1 MRFLAI
7 LLAFTGAAL
16 SVEAGNTPA
25 PAPVLRSLRDL
36 TPLERAKVASRLG
49 WTSAQANA
57 VAARDKDAMVSS
69 DGHAL
74 YACRFPAITSKLV
87 PGEDPA
93 GFTNRAEFPLNQ
105 TFLLHSRPGAKK
117 IIYLDF
123 DGCNDGPK
131 ARWGNPS
138 VTGVTAYDFD
148 GNPQTFSDSER
159 SDIQVIWRMVAEDFA
174 VWDVDVTTE
183 PPTDDAIRVL
193 SSGDDTYGV
202 IVGIG
207 PRKDNSFISGA
218 GGVAFVSSF
227 KWGDGT
233 PCWVFNI
240 GGKYAA
246 EAVSHEVGH
255 TLGLGHDGK
264 TDGTE
269 YYGGHANWGPIMG
282 VGYYGNVAQWSKG
295 EYDLASNTQ
304 DDIAVITSYLPKLTD
319 DIADNMV
326 RAKSISGTAV
336 LEHGIINSATDKDWF
351 AFKTGAGL
359 VTLNVKVAAYSPNLD
374 TRLTILDS
382 SGGVVA
388 TSAPGRSSSSDGLE
402 SSLMIPLAEGE
413 YYAVIESSASGTSA
427 TTGYTTYASIGHY
440 SLTGTLRPS
449 TLVSK
454 PPVASTA
461 GTSPLKG
468 SAPLIV
474 GFNGTQSSD
483 PDGIVVEYL
492 WTFDDGTTAITANPT
507 RTFTTPGIHPVTLL
521 VTDNQ
526 GLTGTTNLNI
536 EVVNSRIIFV
546 SAIVPGFSGTGAS
559 ASADI
564 LVTVKDD
571 KGALVANAM
580 VYGRLSGIGQGDVIG
595 RTNSKGQVRLRGRI
609 PPLTRGALTFT
620 VTNLTLAGGIY
631 DASFNVETTDS
642 VSR

>member
-1 MRFLAI
+1 MRFLAT

-16 SVEAGNTPA
+16 TAQAGTAPA
-25 PAPVLRSLRDL
+25 TAPVLRSLRDL
-36 TPLERAKVASRLG
+36 SPTERAKVASRLG
-49 WTSAQANA
+49 WTTAQTNE

-69 DGHAL
+69 DGLAL
-74 YACRFPAITSKLV
+74 YVCRFPVVVGKTI

-93 GFTNRAEFPLNQ
+93 SYTDPAEFPYNQ
-105 TFLLHSRPGAKK
+105 TFLLHSRPGSKK
-117 IIYLDF
+117 KIYLDF
-123 DGCNDGPK
+123 DGCPDGPK
-131 ARWGNPS
+131 ARWGSPS
-138 VTGVTAYDFD
+138 VTGVTAYDSD
-148 GNPQTFSDSER
+148 GDPATFSDSER
-159 SDIQVIWRMVAEDFA
+159 STIQKIWRLVAEDFA
-174 VWDVDVTTE
+174 IWDVDVTTE
-183 PPTDDAIRVL
+183 PPSDDAIRIL

-207 PRKDNSFISGA
+207 PRKDNSFQSGS
-218 GGVAFVSSF
+218 GGVAFVGSY

-233 PCWVFNI
+233 PCWVFN
-240 GGKYAA
+240 GGYKGAA

-269 YYGGHANWGPIMG
+269 YYGGHANWAPIMG
-282 VGYYGNVAQWSKG
+282 VGYYVNVAQWSKG
-295 EYDLASNTQ
+295 EYDNASNTQ
-304 DDIAVITSYLPKLTD
+304 DDIAVISTYLSKLTD

-326 RAKSISGTAV
+326 RAKSISGTTV
-336 LEHGIINSATDKDWF
+336 LEQGIINSSTDKDWF
-351 AFKTGAGL
+351 AFKTGSGL
-359 VTLNVKVAAYSPNLD
+359 VTLNVKVAAYAPNLD

-388 TSAPGRSSSSDGLE
+388 TSAPSRSSTSDALD
-402 SSLMIPLAEGE
+402 SSLVIPLAEGE

-427 TTGYTTYASIGHY
+427 TTGYTTYASIGRY
-440 SLTGTLRPS
+440 TLTGTLRPS

-454 PPVASTA
+454 PPVASTS

-468 SAPLIV
+468 SAPLTV
-474 GFNGTQSSD
+474 GFDGTQSSD

-492 WTFDDGTTAITANPT
+492 WTFDDGTTAITASPT
-507 RTFTTPGIHPVTLL
+507 HTFTTPGLHPVTLV

-526 GLTGTTNLNI
+526 GLTGTTNLDI

-546 SAIVPGFSGTGAS
+546 SAIVPGFSGSGAS

-571 KGALVANAM
+571 KGALVSNAM

-595 RTNSKGQVRLRGRI
+595 RTNEKGQVRLRGRI

-620 VTNLTLAGGIY
+620 VTNLTLPGGIY

>member
-1 MRFLAI
+1 MRFIVI
-7 LLAFTGAAL
+7 LLAITGAAL
-16 SVEAGNTPA
+16 TAHAATA
-25 PAPVLRSLRDL
+25 PAKTPVLRSLRDL
-36 TPLERAKVASRLG
+36 TTTERAKVASRLG
-49 WTSAQANA
+49 WTPAQTNA
-57 VAARDKDAMVSS
+57 VAARDKDAKVNSA
-69 DGHAL
+69 GLAL
-74 YACRFPAITSKLV
+74 YACSFPAVVGKVV
-87 PGEDPA
+87 PGADPA
-93 GFTNRAEFPLNQ
+93 NFTDSTEFPLNQ
-105 TFLLHSRPGAKK
+105 TFLLHSRPGSKRT
-117 IIYLDF
+117 IYLDF

-131 ARWGNPS
+131 ANWGTPS

-148 GNPQTFSDSER
+148 GDPTTFSDAEK
-159 SDIQVIWRMVAEDFA
+159 SDIQLIWRMVAEDYA
-174 VWDVDVTTE
+174 TWDVDVTTE
-183 PPTDDAIRVL
+183 PPTDDAIRIL
-193 SSGDDTYGV
+193 SSGDDTYGI

-207 PRKDNSFISGA
+207 PRKDDTFIDGA
-218 GGVAFVSSF
+218 GGVAFVGSF

-240 GGKYAA
+240 GGKAAA

-255 TLGLGHDGK
+255 TLGLSHDGK

-269 YYGGHANWGPIMG
+269 YYEGHANWAPIMG
-282 VGYYGNVAQWSKG
+282 VGYYANVVQWSKG
-295 EYDLASNTQ
+295 EYALANNTE
-304 DDIAVITSYLPKLTD
+304 DDIAIISTYLTKLTD

-326 RAKSISGTAV
+326 RAKAISGTTV
-336 LEHGIINSATDKDWF
+336 LEHGIINNSTDKDWF

-359 VTLNVKVAAYSPNLD
+359 VTLNVKVAAYSPDLD

-388 TSAPGRSSSSDGLE
+388 TSAPGRSSTSDALE
-402 SSLMIPLAEGE
+402 SSLIIPLAEGE
-413 YYAVIESSASGTSA
+413 YYAVVESSASGTSA
-427 TTGYTTYASIGHY
+427 TTGYTTYGSIGHY
-440 SLTGTLRPS
+440 TLTGTLRPS

-468 SAPLIV
+468 SSPLSV
-474 GFNGTQSSD
+474 GFDGTQSSD
-483 PDGIVVEYL
+483 PDGIVVGYL

-507 RTFTTPGIHPVTLL
+507 HTFTTTGIHTVTLQ

-526 GLTGTTNLNI
+526 GLTGTTNLDI

-546 SAIVPGFSGTGAS
+546 SAIVPGFSGSGAN

-571 KGALVANAM
+571 KGALVSNAM

-595 RTNSKGQVRLRGRI
+595 RTNEKGQVRLRGRV
-609 PPLTRGALTFT
+609 PPLTRGVLTFT
-620 VTNLTLAGGIY
+620 VTNLTLPGGVY
-631 DASFNVETTDS
+631 DASFNVETTDN

>member
-1 MRFLAI
+1 
-7 LLAFTGAAL
+7 
-16 SVEAGNTPA
+16 
-25 PAPVLRSLRDL
+25 
-36 TPLERAKVASRLG
+36 
-49 WTSAQANA
+49 
-57 VAARDKDAMVSS
+57 
-69 DGHAL
+69 
-74 YACRFPAITSKLV
+74 
-87 PGEDPA
+87 
-93 GFTNRAEFPLNQ
+93 
-105 TFLLHSRPGAKK
+105 
-117 IIYLDF
+117 
-123 DGCNDGPK
+123 
-131 ARWGNPS
+131 
-138 VTGVTAYDFD
+138 
-148 GNPQTFSDSER
+148 
-159 SDIQVIWRMVAEDFA
+159 
-174 VWDVDVTTE
+174 
-183 PPTDDAIRVL
+183 
-193 SSGDDTYGV
+193 
-202 IVGIG
+202 
-207 PRKDNSFISGA
+207 
-218 GGVAFVSSF
+218 
-227 KWGDGT
+227 
-233 PCWVFNI
+233 
-240 GGKYAA
+240 
-246 EAVSHEVGH
+246 
-255 TLGLGHDGK
+255 
-264 TDGTE
+264 
-269 YYGGHANWGPIMG
+269 
-282 VGYYGNVAQWSKG
+282 
-295 EYDLASNTQ
+295 
-304 DDIAVITSYLPKLTD
+304 
-319 DIADNMV
+319 
-326 RAKSISGTAV
+326 
-336 LEHGIINSATDKDWF
+336 
-351 AFKTGAGL
+351 
-359 VTLNVKVAAYSPNLD
+359 
-374 TRLTILDS
+374 
-382 SGGVVA
+382 
-388 TSAPGRSSSSDGLE
+388 
-402 SSLMIPLAEGE
+402 MIPLAEGE